1 MHGTVPRPLIDM
13 TDEQALYI
21 ASAHNRGFKDKIL
34 AAFDRA
40 DKLRIAF
47 VGETIIDEY
56 RYVQALGKSSKEI
69 TLAVLET
76 GVETFSGGV
85 LAASRHA
92 EWPKRV
98 ILSDEPITKTRF
110 VDRDFNR
117 KLFEVY
123 DAQVIRLSP
132 PARAKF
138 QTDMIRAVRDCDVV
152 VLLDFGHGLM
162 DKPERHIASTARFLA
177 LNAQTNAG
185 NHGFNPVTKYQ
196 RADFVCIDE
205 PEARLATHEQ
215 DEDISLVAMH
225 LAGRTEYRNLVITR
239 GRYGCLC
246 RELDGGPITIPP
258 FAINGIDTMGAGDA
272 FLAVTA
278 PLIAA
283 GLELEPAAFVG
294 NVAGAIKCGI
304 VGHRRHVGRG
314 ELVQTIEELLV

>member
-1 MHGTVPRPLIDM
+1 MHGTVSRPLTDL

-21 ASAHNRGFKDKIL
+21 ASAHNRGFRDKIL
-34 AAFDRA
+34 SAFDRA

-47 VGETIIDEY
+47 IGETIIDQY

-76 GVETFSGGV
+76 SVETFSGGV

-123 DAQVIRLSP
+123 SAQSIKMAP

-138 QTDMIRAVRDCDVV
+138 QTDMIRAVRDSDVV
-152 VLLDFGHGLM
+152 VVFDFGHGLLG
-162 DKPERHIASTARFLA
+162 PQERHIASTARFLA

-196 RADFVCIDE
+196 KADYVCIDE
-205 PEARLATHEQ
+205 PEARLACHEQ
-215 DEDISLVAMH
+215 SEDISLVATF
-225 LAGRTEYRNLVITR
+225 LAARTDYKNLVITR
-239 GRYGCLC
+239 GRYGCIC
-246 RELDGGPITIPP
+246 RELLAGTINIPP

-314 ELVQTIEELLV
+314 ELVGAIEALLA